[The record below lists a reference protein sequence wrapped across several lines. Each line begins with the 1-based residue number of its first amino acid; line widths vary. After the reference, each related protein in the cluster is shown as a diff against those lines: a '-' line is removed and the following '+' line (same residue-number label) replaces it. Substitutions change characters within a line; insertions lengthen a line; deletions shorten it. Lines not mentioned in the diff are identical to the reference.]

1 VVRVL
6 VVDDD
11 PIILE
16 LLVLNLELE
25 GHDVVTASDGR
36 QALDRAHDADPDLV
50 LLDIMMPEIDGFE
63 VCERLRADPATAT
76 LPVVF
81 LSARAHE
88 ADLVRGTKVG
98 GDAYVT
104 KPFDPM
110 ELMELIAR
118 IHGARPRERAREVA
132 DGNPAPGR
140 PT

>member
-1 VVRVL
+1 VRVL

-36 QALDRAHDADPDLV
+36 QALDRAQDADPDLV

-63 VCERLRADPATAT
+63 VCERLRADPATAS

-98 GDAYVT
+98 ADAYVT

-118 IHGARPRERAREVA
+118 LHGARERERAGGAA
-132 DGNPAPGR
+132 D
-140 PT
+140 

>member
-1 VVRVL
+1 MRVL

-11 PIILE
+11 PIIIE

-98 GDAYVT
+98 ADAYVT

-118 IHGARPRERAREVA
+118 LHGAHERERAGGA
-132 DGNPAPGR
+132 TD
-140 PT
+140 